1 MFTFGWFSSG
11 RDQAALDLFNAV
23 LDRIYSGFIPGRL
36 AYVFCDRK
44 KRETRASD
52 HFLAAVRLAEHAVAY
67 KLGGAGREEYP
78 DKRVLERIIERLR

>member
-1 MFTFGWFSSG
+1 MFSFGWFSSG

-23 LDRIYSGFIPGRL
+23 LDRIETGFILGRL

-44 KRETRASD
+44 KGETRASD
-52 HFLAAVRLAEHAVAY
+52 HFLAAVRPVEHAAAY
-67 KLGGAGREEYP
+67 KLGGRGRKGYP